1 LANNPKVL
9 LADEP
14 TGNIDS
20 KTSKLVLKKLRDYVD
35 KMSGTILIATHDHNV
50 SEIADVV
57 INMEDGRIISI
68 RDKDI

>member
-1 LANNPKVL
+1 
-9 LADEP
+9 
-14 TGNIDS
+14 
-20 KTSKLVLKKLRDYVD
+20 
-35 KMSGTILIATHDHNV
+35 MSGTILIATHDHNV